1 MARRVS
7 SELFVSRLSF
17 YITTGELEKL
27 FSPFGLIEQVRLVKD
42 PRTQRPKGFGFV
54 KYAREIDAKNALK
67 AMNGRV
73 VNSRIGDKYPDIDTS
88 ESTWEN
94 SWHFLS
100 QLCCYY
106 PGLPYAIQGI
116 IIFSPV
122 SAYSKV
128 PTTFTVDSAGEGID
142 ILPDSGGS
150 DDSIGGGGG
159 NGGGGGGG
167 GNDGDNGDGQNE
179 DQSHE
184 KKGGMSMFQKLTLG
198 YAALVGF
205 GGAMGYLKGGSQKSL
220 IAGGVSASV
229 LLFVY
234 AMLPSNPFL
243 ASSVGLLLSASLL
256 GVMGL
261 RFKKSGK
268 IFPTGVVSFVSL
280 VMTGGYFH
288 GILRGL
294 H

>member
-1 MARRVS
+1 MYVNVA
-7 SELFVSRLSF
+7 
-17 YITTGELEKL
+17 
-27 FSPFGLIEQVRLVKD
+27 VRLVKD
-42 PRTQRPKGFGFV
+42 PRTQRPKGFGFI

-73 VNSRIGDKYPDIDTS
+73 IALLLSVVMLHMIFVVNSRYLNQHGRT
-88 ESTWEN
+88 
-94 SWHFLS
+94 L
-100 QLCCYY
+100 
-106 PGLPYAIQGI
+106 G
-116 IIFSPV
+116 IFSVDFAVTTPV
-122 SAYSKV
+122 TALLFKESSSFHLFQPVIAINSKV
-128 PTTFTVDSAGEGID
+128 PTTFTVDSAGEGVD
-142 ILPDSGGS
+142 ILPDSG
-150 DDSIGGGGG
+150 DSIGGGGG
-159 NGGGGGGG
+159 SGGGGGG

-184 KKGGMSMFQKLTLG
+184 KKGGMSMSQKLTLG

>member
-1 MARRVS
+1 MGELLAFSQSTLLLLPRSPICYSRNHHLLTCFSLS
-7 SELFVSRLSF
+7 SLSVTTPPSTHLSKRLSNF
-17 YITTGELEKL
+17 PTSNSGWNQC
-27 FSPFGLIEQVRLVKD
+27 SW
-42 PRTQRPKGFGFV
+42 RTVPG
-54 KYAREIDAKNALK
+54 
-67 AMNGRV
+67 V
-73 VNSRIGDKYPDIDTS
+73 VSD
-88 ESTWEN
+88 
-94 SWHFLS
+94 
-100 QLCCYY
+100 
-106 PGLPYAIQGI
+106 
-116 IIFSPV
+116 
-122 SAYSKV
+122 SKV

>member
-1 MARRVS
+1 MGELLAFSQSTLLLLPRSPLCS
-7 SELFVSRLSF
+7 SRNHHLPTCFIRSSLSVTTPITHLSKRLSDF
-17 YITTGELEKL
+17 PT
-27 FSPFGLIEQVRLVKD
+27 S
-42 PRTQRPKGFGFV
+42 
-54 KYAREIDAKNALK
+54 NS
-67 AMNGRV
+67 GRNQCSWRAVAGV
-73 VNSRIGDKYPDIDTS
+73 VSD
-88 ESTWEN
+88 
-94 SWHFLS
+94 
-100 QLCCYY
+100 
-106 PGLPYAIQGI
+106 
-116 IIFSPV
+116 
-122 SAYSKV
+122 SKV

-150 DDSIGGGGG
+150 DDSIGGDGG
-159 NGGGGGGG
+159 NGGGGCG

-184 KKGGMSMFQKLTLG
+184 KKGGMTMTQKLTLG

-268 IFPTGVVSFVSL
+268 IFPTGIVSFVSL

>member
-1 MARRVS
+1 M
-7 SELFVSRLSF
+7 
-17 YITTGELEKL
+17 GELLAFSQSTLLLLPRSPLCSSRNHHL
-27 FSPFGLIEQVRLVKD
+27 FTCFSRSSLSVTTPITHLSNGGRNQCSW
-42 PRTQRPKGFGFV
+42 RT
-54 KYAREIDAKNALK
+54 
-67 AMNGRV
+67 V
-73 VNSRIGDKYPDIDTS
+73 VGV
-88 ESTWEN
+88 
-94 SWHFLS
+94 
-100 QLCCYY
+100 
-106 PGLPYAIQGI
+106 
-116 IIFSPV
+116 V
-122 SAYSKV
+122 SDSKV
-128 PTTFTVDSAGEGID
+128 PTTFTVDSAGEGVD
-142 ILPDSGGS
+142 ILPDSG
-150 DDSIGGGGG
+150 DSIGGGGG
-159 NGGGGGGG
+159 SGGGGGG

-184 KKGGMSMFQKLTLG
+184 KKGGMSMSQKLTLG

>member
-1 MARRVS
+1 M
-7 SELFVSRLSF
+7 
-17 YITTGELEKL
+17 GELL
-27 FSPFGLIEQVRLVKD
+27 AFSQSALLLLPTSPLRSSRKHPLLTSCSRSSLSVTTPVAHLSKKHSVFPTSRCGQNQCSWRTVAGL
-42 PRTQRPKGFGFV
+42 
-54 KYAREIDAKNALK
+54 
-67 AMNGRV
+67 
-73 VNSRIGDKYPDIDTS
+73 
-88 ESTWEN
+88 
-94 SWHFLS
+94 
-100 QLCCYY
+100 
-106 PGLPYAIQGI
+106 
-116 IIFSPV
+116 V
-122 SAYSKV
+122 SDSKV

-150 DDSIGGGGG
+150 DDSIGGAGG
-159 NGGGGGGG
+159 NGGGGGGNDGNNGGG
-167 GNDGDNGDGQNE
+167 GNE
-179 DQSHE
+179 DESHE
-184 KKGGMSMFQKLTLG
+184 KRRGMSMSQKLTLG
-198 YAALVGF
+198 YAALVGI

-234 AMLPSNPFL
+234 TMLPSNPFL

-268 IFPTGVVSFVSL
+268 IFPTGVVTFVSL
-280 VMTGGYFH
+280 VMTGGYMH